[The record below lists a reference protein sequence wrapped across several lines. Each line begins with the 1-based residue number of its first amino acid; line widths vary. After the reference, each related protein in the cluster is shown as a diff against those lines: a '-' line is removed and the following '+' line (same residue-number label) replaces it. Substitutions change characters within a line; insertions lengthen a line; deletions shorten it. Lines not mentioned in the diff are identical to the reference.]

1 MRILIVRLSSMGD
14 IVHALPLAANAHR
27 GGARVGWLTEPRFA
41 GLLEDNPA
49 IESLFTADT
58 RRWRRNFL
66 SPSHWREIGSLR
78 RALRSFAPDAV
89 LDAQGLWKSA
99 LLSRLA
105 GARVISFSAA
115 VRREPSSAMLVGTGI
130 DLSSDAAHVVD
141 QNLALLAPLGLEV
154 IRRAPDARYLLQR
167 KSLAAESFLATLPK
181 PFALYHPGAARP
193 EKTWG
198 EERYAAL
205 AARLHRDL
213 GFYPAISWGPGDE
226 PRAARLSA
234 LLPHAARLPPL
245 DFRGLGQVMALAS
258 LFVAGDTGPVHLA
271 DAVGAPCLA
280 LFGPDSRRRNAP
292 TRNRPYSGLALS
304 YDQTA
309 SVETVGK
316 KAVELV
322 TRPRMIEDS
331 Q

>member
-14 IVHALPLAANAHR
+14 IVHTLPLAANAHM
-27 GGARVGWLTEPRFA
+27 GGAHVAWLTEPRFA
-41 GLLEDNPA
+41 GLLEGNPS
-49 IESLFTADT
+49 IEALFTADT
-58 RRWRRNFL
+58 RGWRRNPFSL
-66 SPSHWREIGSLR
+66 AHWREVAALR
-78 RALRSFAPDAV
+78 RALRAFAPDAV

-115 VRREPSSAMLVGTGI
+115 VRREPSSALLVGKGV
-130 DLSSDAAHVVD
+130 DLSSDAVHVVD

-154 IRRAPDARYLLQR
+154 TRRAPDARYLLRR
-167 KSLAAESFLATLPK
+167 KSLAAEAFLATLPT
-181 PFALYHPGAARP
+181 PFALYHPGAARA
-193 EKTWG
+193 EKAWG

-205 AARLHRDL
+205 ASRLHKDL

-226 PRAARLSA
+226 PRVARLSA
-234 LLPHAARLPPL
+234 LLPYAARIPPL
-245 DFRGLGQVMALAS
+245 DFRGLAQVMALAS

-271 DAVGAPCLA
+271 DAVGVPSLA
-280 LFGPDSRRRNAP
+280 LFGPDSRRRNVP
-292 TRNRPYSGLALS
+292 SRNRPYRGFAMS

-309 SVETVGK
+309 SVETVGN